1 MKNTL
6 FPVFLKTEYAKFLII
21 GGGNIGL
28 EKTETLLRQN
38 PDIHLTIV
46 SVSFK
51 EELLQLVADKPNIKT
66 FQKAYEASDLS
77 GMDYLV
83 IATNNSEENGKIKA
97 EANVA
102 GIKVN
107 AADQPAIC
115 DFYLGS
121 IVNKGYLKIAFST
134 NGKSPVLAR
143 RLKEY
148 FNEVIPENIDESIT
162 NLNEIRNQHKGDFV
176 SKVNHLNEVT
186 AVLSGKTGIASKKK
200 ESIKVIA
207 AFTVGFL
214 LAAILFKLLG

>member
-1 MKNTL
+1 MKNSL
-6 FPVFLKTEYAKFLII
+6 FPVFLKTEKAKFLII
-21 GGGNIGL
+21 GGGNVGL

-46 SVSFK
+46 SVKFK
-51 EELLQLVADKPNIKT
+51 EELLQLVSDKPNIKILE
-66 FQKAYEASDLS
+66 KAYDISDLE
-77 GMDYLV
+77 GVDYLI
-83 IATNNSEENGKIKA
+83 IATNNSDENRKIKA
-97 EANVA
+97 EANA
-102 GIKVN
+102 TGLKVN
-107 AADQPAIC
+107 AADQPDIC

-148 FNEVIPENIDESIT
+148 FNEVIPDNIDESIT

-186 AVLSGKTGIASKKK
+186 AVLSGKTDAAKNNNMLKIVLAFAAGILVA
-200 ESIKVIA
+200 
-207 AFTVGFL
+207 T
-214 LAAILFKLLG
+214 LFIKLLG

>member
-1 MKNTL
+1 MKNLL
-6 FPVFLKTEYAKFLII
+6 FPVFLKTEKARFLII
-21 GGGNIGL
+21 GGGNVGL

-46 SVSFK
+46 SVNFK
-51 EELLQLVADKPNIKT
+51 EALLQLIADKPNIKKLE
-66 FQKAYEASDLS
+66 KAYDISDLE
-77 GMDYLV
+77 GVDYLI
-83 IATNNSEENGKIKA
+83 IATNNSDENRKIKA
-97 EANVA
+97 EANRV
-102 GIKVN
+102 GLKVN
-107 AADQPAIC
+107 AADQPDIC

-148 FNEVIPENIDESIT
+148 FNEVIPDNIDESIT

-186 AVLSGKTGIASKKK
+186 AVLSGKADAAKNNNMLKIVLAFAAGILVA
-200 ESIKVIA
+200 
-207 AFTVGFL
+207 T
-214 LAAILFKLLG
+214 LFIKLLG